1 MASLPGRGVRGG
13 KRESAGRKKKYES
26 ENMRRKS
33 WGSQNKRI
41 YLRNNIFEAWKSS
54 KIEAGYDKCSDSDF
68 AAHLLSLEYRRR

>member
-54 KIEAGYDKCSDSDF
+54 TRDPRIVQSFRSPTECIKN
-68 AAHLLSLEYRRR
+68 

>member
-1 MASLPGRGVRGG
+1 MASLSGRGVRGG

-68 AAHLLSLEYRRR
+68 AAHLL